1 VRATELLGWIATAA
15 FAASYFFSQPR
26 ALRAAQML
34 GAALWIGYGCL
45 IGAAPVMVA
54 NALVLIAAGWTLL
67 RTRPEPPRLPQ
78 I

>member
-1 VRATELLGWIATAA
+1 MRAAELLGWIATTV
-15 FAASYFFSQPR
+15 FATSYFFSQPR

-34 GAALWIGYGCL
+34 GAALWIGYGGL

-54 NALVLIAAGWTLL
+54 NALVLAAAGWTLL
-67 RTRPEPPRLPQ
+67 RAAPEPPRLPG